1 MFRHG
6 FYCPTA
12 KDDAMEIITKCR
24 DCQFFQKQTMK
35 HVNPLRPIDLSWPFA
50 IWGIDIVGAL
60 PRAPGGFKFLLVAID
75 TFTKWMEVMP
85 IVNITQEVPVKFLQ
99 NIIYRFSVPK
109 WVLIDN
115 GIRYKERNLQ
125 GVVHIL
131 AEIIKHHR
139 QHIPKRTGKLS
150 EQTD

>member
-1 MFRHG
+1 
-6 FYCPTA
+6 
-12 KDDAMEIITKCR
+12 
-24 DCQFFQKQTMK
+24 MK
-35 HVNPLRPIDLSWPFA
+35 HANLLRPIDLSWSFA

-115 GIRYKERNLQ
+115 GIRYKE
-125 GVVHIL
+125 
-131 AEIIKHHR
+131 
-139 QHIPKRTGKLS
+139 
-150 EQTD
+150 